1 MFGPRAVQDLSCF
14 PMFRDGMWR
23 GLAPCLYMLPTSPL
37 PPRHTP
43 SQVISRSCQ
52 EIAIMKQMKKQDQQ
66 VETLKAARSLDRGD
80 AVKCMPGLST
90 SCSYT

>member
-1 MFGPRAVQDLSCF
+1 
-14 PMFRDGMWR
+14 
-23 GLAPCLYMLPTSPL
+23 
-37 PPRHTP
+37 
-43 SQVISRSCQ
+43 
-52 EIAIMKQMKKQDQQ
+52 MKQMKKQDQQ